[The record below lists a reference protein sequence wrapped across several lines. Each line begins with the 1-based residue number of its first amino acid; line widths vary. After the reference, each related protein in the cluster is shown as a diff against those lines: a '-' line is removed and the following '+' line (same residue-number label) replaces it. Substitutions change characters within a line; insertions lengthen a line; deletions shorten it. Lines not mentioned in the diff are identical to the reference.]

1 LSTPQDVVGQSA
13 RHTDELS
20 PCAEKGA
27 GAGAVERL
35 DVNGPIPT
43 GANELSQA
51 PRVVLIRL
59 IDLHFKSGTR
69 VLGLKPHNFGPR
81 LRSSCTSHGVIALS
95 IDPYAG
101 ATALICSGTDGH
113 RPRHSRRPASS
124 TTQTAV
130 NFCETFKPPKWVI
143 DQSPILRI
151 TGHRLPDRDTFGGS
165 RADKD
170 YRMSR
175 HDNAKIRLHKIRL
188 KLGDRR
194 AASIHVCGC
203 LGIP

>member
-1 LSTPQDVVGQSA
+1 MVGQSA

-81 LRSSCTSHGVIALS
+81 LRSSCTIHGVIALS

-101 ATALICSGTDGH
+101 VISRIPTHHSFDLFWNGRAPAPPQPPTGIVDRTDGGQLLRNIQATKMGYRSVADLANH
-113 RPRHSRRPASS
+113 RASPPGSRHFR
-124 TTQTAV
+124 
-130 NFCETFKPPKWVI
+130 
-143 DQSPILRI
+143 RI
-151 TGHRLPDRDTFGGS
+151 TRRQRLSDVQT
-165 RADKD
+165 
-170 YRMSR
+170 
-175 HDNAKIRLHKIRL
+175 
-188 KLGDRR
+188 
-194 AASIHVCGC
+194 
-203 LGIP
+203 